1 MYAALRKR
9 RTVEFRYQK
18 YLAGIGASTAHNL
31 AVAHAGGDS
40 WRGPLDYVGVAAED
54 DKFADLRQ
62 NLIALFGNKNAP
74 AGKREFF
81 IDRIVSGGR
90 YTKEEVTSLF
100 EEMFPES

>member
-1 MYAALRKR
+1 M
-9 RTVEFRYQK
+9 EFRYQK

-31 AVAHAGGDS
+31 AVARAGGDS
-40 WRGPLDYVGVAAED
+40 WRSPLDYVGVAAAD